1 MYALGH
7 RDNISNINIRIM
19 NPDLSAVRRQSGN
32 LTVLI
37 SRHVLLFTHLVIKQ
51 MLISQCSDVT
61 ALSGS
66 MMSAIDGAT
75 LKGTYE
81 VLVLVLESF
90 AGPSLL
96 IPARVRDGNKY

>member
-1 MYALGH
+1 MF
-7 RDNISNINIRIM
+7 
-19 NPDLSAVRRQSGN
+19 
-32 LTVLI
+32 
-37 SRHVLLFTHLVIKQ
+37 FTHLVIKQ
-51 MLISQCSDVT
+51 MLRSKCSDVT

-66 MMSAIDGAT
+66 MMSAIDDEAT

-96 IPARVRDGNKY
+96 IPARVRDRNKY